1 MRKAGIIPERKT
13 TKKPEYRLGATLL
26 LDETTLHA
34 ARFSR
39 ADIDIYND
47 EPQKKRGDAIA
58 RRKKEYRRAAFE
70 GSETRQARRARLAA
84 LTYEDSETENFDE
97 LTRIGS
103 GTGNTRINPYD
114 SETEQYFGKHRAADE
129 RTEFAAK
136 RSGRQTRSSMD
147 SDNILNFPSMMP
159 ETNTRLS
166 RNAQD
171 CDSQHDGWDSGEFE
185 RPASQSAVWTYDD
198 YAADEALYDSRVKR
212 REAEAARAAETE
224 YTSRRKRA
232 KQALHM
238 QVKAADLSEERTK
251 AYEPLS
257 RMERKRAQQLA
268 REEQLLSRRQAMLEK
283 RSADSGKTLFPA
295 RKDDFNGSPRRAL
308 IIAGTGLALTIT
320 ILALLMFSDEKPKF
334 SGMQAPTSSPTAT
347 ATATLEPQAERTPLA
362 GVPVLPTPTLDVT
375 SQASPTPSM
384 TATPTPQPTA
394 TQTPQPTVTPKPTVT
409 PQPTA
414 TPTAAPTPMPTP
426 QPTAPPTP
434 EPTVPPTPEPT
445 APPTPEPTAPPTPEP
460 TVPPTPEPTV
470 PPTPDPTE

>member
-1 MRKAGIIPERKT
+1 MLRKAGIIPERKT
-13 TKKPEYRLGATLL
+13 TKKPEYRLDATPL
-26 LDETTLHA
+26 LDETTLHT

-39 ADIDIYND
+39 TDIATYND
-47 EPQKKRGDAIA
+47 EPQKKHGDAMA
-58 RRKKEYRRAAFE
+58 RREKEYRRAAYE
-70 GSETRQARRARLAA
+70 EYETRQARKARLEA

-97 LTRIGS
+97 LTRNGS
-103 GTGNTRINPYD
+103 LSGNTRINPYD

-129 RTEFAAK
+129 RTEYAAK
-136 RSGRQTRSSMD
+136 RSVQTRSSMD

-159 ETNTRLS
+159 EPNTRLS
-166 RNAQD
+166 RNAED
-171 CDSQHDGWDSGEFE
+171 YDSQHDVRDFGEFR
-185 RPASQSAVWTYDD
+185 RPVSQSAVWTYDD
-198 YAADEALYDSRVKR
+198 SAADEAFYDTRVKR
-212 REAEAARAAETE
+212 REAEAARAAEAE
-224 YTSRRKRA
+224 YTRKRKRT
-232 KQALHM
+232 KQALRM
-238 QVKAADLSEERTK
+238 QVKAADLSEERSK

-268 REEQLLSRRQAMLEK
+268 REEQLLSRRQELLDK

-295 RKDDFNGSPRRAL
+295 KKDDFKGSPRRAL

-375 SQASPTPSM
+375 NSPQASPTPSM
-384 TATPTPQPTA
+384 TATPTPSA

-409 PQPTA
+409 PQPTTA
-414 TPTAAPTPMPTP
+414 PTAQPTAPPTP

-434 EPTVPPTPEPT
+434 QPTAPSTPQPTV
-445 APPTPEPTAPPTPEP
+445 PPTPEPTAPPTPEP

-470 PPTPDPTE
+470 PPTPEPAE